1 MVSSTADAASGP
13 PPLAR
18 LDAARRRRLK
28 VLYLAPHAPDP
39 DAPPPLAT
47 DARFGVQPAY
57 HHEIFVLLRDGLGL
71 DVEPCA
77 DLDLFQRRVTDFN
90 YVFTL
95 YNIAP
100 FRNSEIFV
108 SAVCAYHGIACLGAP
123 PNVRA
128 LAEDK
133 WHTKWLAAGL
143 GIPVPRG
150 AVYGRPD
157 ALEQS
162 PGFPGPYIAKPRF
175 GAASA
180 GITGDSAQADFAAL
194 RPFARSLIEQGEECL
209 VEEVAGSFD
218 VTVPILAGRTLM
230 PLPVARH
237 VTDSPFGLFTHR
249 QKRKLDPGLRRE
261 IVTAGGPEAPW
272 FDGVRRDALTLATC
286 LEPFDYIR
294 CDFRV
299 SADGARWWLLECN
312 LGCSIGSQM
321 AFAQCAAHADISAP
335 ALLEHILAT
344 SLDRQWTGEA
354 AAR

>member
-1 MVSSTADAASGP
+1 MSSKTAEAAIGP

-18 LDAARRRRLK
+18 LDESRRRGLK
-28 VLYLAPHAPDP
+28 VLYLAPHAPDR
-39 DAPPPLAT
+39 DAPPPPAT
-47 DARFGVQPAY
+47 DPRFGVQPAY
-57 HHEIFVLLRDGLGL
+57 HHELFTLLRDGLGL

-77 DLDLFQRRVTDFN
+77 DLDLFQRRVRDFD

-108 SAVCAYHGIACLGAP
+108 SAVCAYHGVACLGAP

-133 WHTKWLAAGL
+133 WYTKWLAAGL

-150 AVYGRPD
+150 AVYGDRA
-157 ALEQS
+157 ALERA
-162 PGFPGPYIAKPRF
+162 PDFPGPYIAKPRF
-175 GAASA
+175 GAAST
-180 GITGDSAQADFAAL
+180 GITRDSAQRDFAAL
-194 RPFARSLIEQGEECL
+194 RPVAAELVGDGEECL

-218 VTVPILAGRTLM
+218 VTVPILGGRTLT

-261 IVTAGGPEAPW
+261 IVAAGGADAPW
-272 FDGVRRDALTLATC
+272 FDGVRRDALTLAEC
-286 LEPFDYIR
+286 LRPFDYIR

-299 SADGARWWLLECN
+299 SEDGARWWLLECN

-321 AFAQCAAHADISAP
+321 AFAQCAARAGISAA
-335 ALLEHILAT
+335 ALVEHILVT
-344 SLDRQWTGEA
+344 SLDRQSTEM